1 MKSMTNTLLLILLLY
16 SFISCNNPKDES
28 TKNPQQEK
36 NAELQDDDF
45 KLILQGINSV
55 LDTAVLNGDYET
67 ILKYYTNDVIL
78 VPSFEPAIRG
88 KDAIREEYKKNK
100 KAGVKYHAF
109 NGKPEKVWASGD
121 EVYEY
126 GTYGLAVSS
135 KETEYPYAFYG
146 SYFMIWKKQ
155 PDSSYLI
162 KYLITNLD
170 HKPYKHQYK

>member
-1 MKSMTNTLLLILLLY
+1 MKSITNALLLILLLY

-28 TKNPQQEK
+28 TVKPQQEK
-36 NAELQDDDF
+36 KVDFQDDDF
-45 KLILQGINSV
+45 KSILLGINSV
-55 LDTAVLNGDYET
+55 LDKAVLDGDYET
-67 ILKYYTNDVIL
+67 LLKYYTDDVIL
-78 VPSFEPAIRG
+78 MPIFEPAIRG

-109 NGKPEKVWASGD
+109 NGKPEKVWVSGD

-146 SYFMIWKKQ
+146 SYFMIWEKQ

-170 HKPYKHQYK
+170 HKPDWH